1 MMNLDDFSR
10 GGRRLAVSFLLLLP
24 VPQAGYATDDVMA
37 SLKAFHEKMAE
48 KYGNM
53 EAHIK
58 LAEMFEHGG
67 DTEKDLEKA
76 IQWYEDALI
85 HGYEPAREKIE
96 KLRQLQQQRAEAE
109 ESAGR

>member
-1 MMNLDDFSR
+1 
-10 GGRRLAVSFLLLLP
+10 
-24 VPQAGYATDDVMA
+24 
-37 SLKAFHEKMAE
+37 
-48 KYGNM
+48 M

-96 KLRQLQQQRAEAE
+96 KLRQLQQQRAAAK
-109 ESAGR
+109 ESAAE